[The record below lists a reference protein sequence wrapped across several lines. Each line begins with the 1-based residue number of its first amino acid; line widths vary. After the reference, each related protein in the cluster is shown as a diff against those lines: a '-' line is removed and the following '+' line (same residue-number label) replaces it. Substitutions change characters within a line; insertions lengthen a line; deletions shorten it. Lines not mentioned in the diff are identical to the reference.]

1 MKLSL
6 DSIGYGGYFT
16 APGESLPLEE
26 AFRKAATFGYD
37 AVCIYAHRPLGFPL
51 DLDKDRRKK
60 LIDLAGKLGIASIS
74 EQEFLAKVGGG
85 SP

>member
-6 DSIGYGGYFT
+6 DSIGYGGSFT

-26 AFRKAATFGYD
+26 TFRRAAKFGYD

-51 DLDKDRRKK
+51 DLQKRSPNESGSFQPRDG
-60 LIDLAGKLGIASIS
+60 GKRFDTI
-74 EQEFLAKVGGG
+74 QPGGT
-85 SP
+85 